1 MASSHIQRRKHS
13 DVAFASPATDC
24 SVRTSVRTAVD
35 PHEALQA
42 SLAFGY
48 RVTNPINRQHDC
60 GDHDGPVCDHHEV
73 EEHQQLISA
82 PPFAHVARL
91 QRVGSAGALPGLEAR
106 PCQQLAGSKVE
117 RARVSYKQLPVV
129 RIASAPQRETGA
141 WLVGQQLR
149 VMKEQC
155 DAGRSLKAQRG
166 RRVEAEGARV
176 RGTELP
182 VVCTAS
188 APRRETGAWLEGQE
202 QCDAGRALEAQRG
215 RSRQV
220 EAEGA
225 RRRGTALPV
234 LHTASAQASHTRAW
248 MAGQQFER

>member
-1 MASSHIQRRKHS
+1 MALSRIQRRKHS
-13 DVAFASPATDC
+13 DVPLASPETA
-24 SVRTSVRTAVD
+24 SEPTAV
-35 PHEALQA
+35 QTVRA

-48 RVTNPINRQHDC
+48 RVTNSINRQHDC
-60 GDHDGPVCDHHEV
+60 GDYDGPVCN
-73 EEHQQLISA
+73 HQQLVSA
-82 PPFAHVARL
+82 PPFAHGARL
-91 QRVGSAGALPGLEAR
+91 QGVGSAVALPGLEAR
-106 PCQQLAGSKVE
+106 PSQRLAGSKVE
-117 RARVSYKQLPVV
+117 RARVSSRQLPVV
-129 RIASAPQRETGA
+129 RTASAPQRETGA
-141 WLVGQQLR
+141 WLVGQELR
-149 VMKEQC
+149 VVKEHC
-155 DAGRSLKAQRG
+155 DAGRALEAQRG

>member
-1 MASSHIQRRKHS
+1 MRNNNTTVTHYPVVHSVHCTLLTASHMASSHIQRRKHS

-129 RIASAPQRETGA
+129 
-141 WLVGQQLR
+141 
-149 VMKEQC
+149 
-155 DAGRSLKAQRG
+155 
-166 RRVEAEGARV
+166 
-176 RGTELP
+176 
-182 VVCTAS
+182 CTAS